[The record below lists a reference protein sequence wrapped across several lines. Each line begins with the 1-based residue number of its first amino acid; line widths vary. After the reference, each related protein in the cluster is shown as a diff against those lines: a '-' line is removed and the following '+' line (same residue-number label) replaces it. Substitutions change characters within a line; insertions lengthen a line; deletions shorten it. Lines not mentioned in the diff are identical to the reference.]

1 MVCSTLFIKIH
12 KVLKVNIWRMF
23 KCNLLKLSFV
33 WNFHNE
39 IVCWIF
45 CNSEI
50 NCVIKTREIF
60 NFLPLINNPAT
71 IELSFLLLSKLNNW
85 YFSSFVWIVLFNIF
99 IDIIHINQIFNKSFW
114 IIKVV
119 NFVIPLHI
127 LFCQFVI
134 DILPQIDL

>member
-23 KCNLLKLSFV
+23 KCNLLKVSFV
-33 WNFHNE
+33 WNFHDE

-71 IELSFLLLSKLNNW
+71 IGLSFSLLSISEII
-85 YFSSFVWIVLFNIF
+85 SSKTIDIFNIF

-114 IIKVV
+114 IIKVF

-127 LFCQFVI
+127 PFCQFVI
-134 DILPQIDL
+134 DILPQMDL